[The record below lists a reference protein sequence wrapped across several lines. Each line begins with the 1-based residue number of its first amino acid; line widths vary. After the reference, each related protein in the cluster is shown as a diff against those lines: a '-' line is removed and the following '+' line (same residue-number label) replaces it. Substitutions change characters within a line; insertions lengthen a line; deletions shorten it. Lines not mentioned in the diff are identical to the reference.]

1 MTSTTNDLS
10 SPLLSNHPQHER
22 DTEGCMPCF
31 LTFAA
36 AADDEESNDED
47 SSRQHAGWFDNYGL
61 PAILFLQFGMAFS
74 MCQVGADKCLRWYLV
89 NYSIVMFGIIG
100 TIYRRAV
107 KDSNLNC
114 SVAPL
119 VPEILVVIVMCL
131 VLFGNVVPAFSV
143 LLCGML
149 CLAFFGVASYIQVL
163 VVSKAS
169 PEEDCDEELLRDEFE
184 VGFEPVQTV

>member
-1 MTSTTNDLS
+1 
-10 SPLLSNHPQHER
+10 
-22 DTEGCMPCF
+22 
-31 LTFAA
+31 
-36 AADDEESNDED
+36 
-47 SSRQHAGWFDNYGL
+47 
-61 PAILFLQFGMAFS
+61 
-74 MCQVGADKCLRWYLV
+74 
-89 NYSIVMFGIIG
+89 MFGIIG

-131 VLFGNVVPAFSV
+131 VLFGKVVPAFSV

-149 CLAFFGVASYIQVL
+149 CLAFFVVASIFT
-163 VVSKAS
+163 KAS